1 MSKQF
6 YAISSLDLFALNDIA
21 HLLKN
26 HSNLLYELDTEKDP
40 SDALY
45 YRDFLLKNYPQRKS
59 ILNFTG
65 DFLEDFKN
73 QKISDTLFERL
84 LTFSF
89 IRIEDTL
96 YEVPEDKKLSFDDFF
111 KYHFPFDFHQ
121 FSSLCFS
128 SPEEDLE
135 GKEADIFIFRNP
147 KRDIFDIILLEQE
160 LKKHKSL

>member
-1 MSKQF
+1 MSNQF
-6 YAISSLDLFALNDIA
+6 YAISSLDRFALNDVT

-26 HSNLLYELDTEKDP
+26 YSNLLYELDTEKVP

-65 DFLEDFKN
+65 DFLDDFKDGN
-73 QKISDTLFERL
+73 LSDTLFERL

-89 IRIEDTL
+89 IRLEDTL
-96 YEVPEDKKLSFDDFF
+96 YEVPDKKLSFEDFF

-128 SPEEDLE
+128 SEEDLE
-135 GKEADIFIFRNP
+135 GKEADLFIFRNP
-147 KRDIFDIILLEQE
+147 KRDIFDIILLEKE

>member
-1 MSKQF
+1 MSNQF
-6 YAISSLDLFALNDIA
+6 YAISSLDRFALNDVT

-26 HSNLLYELDTEKDP
+26 YSNLLYELDTEKDP

-45 YRDFLLKNYPQRKS
+45 YRDFLLKNFPQRKS

-73 QKISDTLFERL
+73 KNLSDVYFEKMIE
-84 LTFSF
+84 FDF
-89 IRIEDTL
+89 FRIENTI
-96 YEVPEDKKLSFDDFF
+96 YELPEKSLVFDKFFTDFF
-111 KYHFPFDFHQ
+111 PSCHHY
-121 FSSLCFS
+121 SALEWS
-128 SPEEDLE
+128 SPEEINY
-135 GKEADIFIFRNP
+135 EAEVFIFRNP